1 MVQPMKTDTDFECPW
16 CTGAMTLATET
27 ATAGDTL
34 ACATCSIVVELAP
47 APVADLVAL
56 AA

>member
-1 MVQPMKTDTDFECPW
+1 MNTDTDFECPW
-16 CTGAMTLATET
+16 CTGAMTLAAET

-47 APVADLVAL
+47 APVAERVAL

>member
-1 MVQPMKTDTDFECPW
+1 MKTDTDFECPW